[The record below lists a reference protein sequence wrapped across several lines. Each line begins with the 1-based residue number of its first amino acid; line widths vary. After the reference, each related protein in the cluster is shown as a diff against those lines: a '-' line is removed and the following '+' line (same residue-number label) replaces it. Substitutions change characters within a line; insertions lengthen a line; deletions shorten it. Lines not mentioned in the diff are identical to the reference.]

1 MMDIDWEIEP
11 TNAHEEI
18 LWSDLIVV
26 VMFWVRCSVS
36 VYYFSS
42 LVVFFSIFVWFY
54 ASTIVRFMVVPGVL
68 RQKSNFCGV
77 ALAT

>member
-1 MMDIDWEIEP
+1 MMDIDWDVEP

-54 ASTIVRFMVVPGVL
+54 TRVPLFALWSYRGYSARNVI
-68 RQKSNFCGV
+68 FV
-77 ALAT
+77 AWL